1 LPIDICL
8 HLRCV
13 GVGMVLVFLLIL
25 LSHPSSIGAQLL
37 YTDEVLEVS
46 ISSGSANAN
55 STQFYAPA
63 KAHSIEFGSVK
74 WTNHDNV
81 IHTVTEGK
89 PSNATASPEFN
100 SGPINPGDTFVHFF
114 DETGSVDY
122 YCSIHPHMLGKVI
135 VNSPGTYN

>member
-1 LPIDICL
+1 
-8 HLRCV
+8 
-13 GVGMVLVFLLIL
+13 MVLVFLLIL
-25 LSHPSSIGAQLL
+25 LSHPGSIGAQLL

-55 STQFYAPA
+55 STEFYAPPEA
-63 KAHSIEFGSVK
+63 QTIEFGSVK
-74 WTNHDNV
+74 WTNHDSV
-81 IHTVTEGK
+81 THTVTEGK

-100 SGPINPGDTFVHFF
+100 SGPIKPGGTFVHFF
-114 DETGSVDY
+114 DETGTVDY